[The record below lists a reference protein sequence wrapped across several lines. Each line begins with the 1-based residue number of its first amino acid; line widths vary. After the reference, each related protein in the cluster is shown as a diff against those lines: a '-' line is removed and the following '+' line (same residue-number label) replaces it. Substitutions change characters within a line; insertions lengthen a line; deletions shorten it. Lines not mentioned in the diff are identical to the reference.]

1 MVSPSQVKPLKGGI
15 RRMTLRFYVSA
26 PRANHS
32 VAPSISPQEN
42 AMKSECF
49 FRLADILRSL
59 ATDPATAADPIK
71 RTFLCDGEAVSCNV
85 NILEDG
91 ADVIHIQPAHDELV
105 LVLEGK
111 CGFRV
116 GDEIRRVEAGDLM
129 FIPRDTV
136 HGPIIDS
143 GRVALLSIIAPFFD
157 RTKKN
162 IRWSRDAFA

>member
-1 MVSPSQVKPLKGGI
+1 MTSQ
-15 RRMTLRFYVSA
+15 Y
-26 PRANHS
+26 
-32 VAPSISPQEN
+32 
-42 AMKSECF
+42 F
-49 FRLADILRSL
+49 FRLADALRGL

-71 RTFLCDGEAVSCNV
+71 RTFLCDGQDVSCNV
-85 NILEDG
+85 NMLEDG
-91 ADVIHIQPAHDELV
+91 VDAIHIQPSHDELV

-116 GDEIRRVEAGDLM
+116 GEETRRVETGDLI

-143 GRVALLSIIAPFFD
+143 GRVALLSIFAPFFD
-157 RTKKN
+157 RAKKN

>member
-1 MVSPSQVKPLKGGI
+1 
-15 RRMTLRFYVSA
+15 
-26 PRANHS
+26 
-32 VAPSISPQEN
+32 
-42 AMKSECF
+42 MKAEHF
-49 FRLADILRSL
+49 FRLADAIRGL

-71 RTFLCDGEAVSCNV
+71 RTFLCDGQDFSCNV

-91 ADVIHIQPAHDELV
+91 VDVIHIQPAHDELV
-105 LVLEGK
+105 LVLEGR

-116 GDEIRRVEAGDLM
+116 GEETRRVEVGDLM

-143 GRVALLSIIAPFFD
+143 GRVALLSIFAPFFD